1 MKNIVV
7 VHGIGGIEREPYF
20 PHLKQTCQDLGL
32 EVFMPS
38 LGSYKDQVT
47 YEMWKDYFDKNILP
61 YIDKNTIFVAQSLGT
76 QFAIKYIV
84 EKNLNIGAYISCA
97 GPYNILDM
105 RKTAPERA
113 FSFAPTSS
121 LFKPTDAEFKMFKQ
135 KPFAKYSFFCD
146 DDIFFEQSNLENYS
160 KSINSTPIFIKGK
173 GHFNFD
179 AGVFEFNE
187 LEDLIKQITKNK
199 RKEN

>member
-1 MKNIVV
+1 MKNIVI

-32 EVFMPS
+32 KVFMPS

-61 YIDKNTIFVAQSLGT
+61 YIDQNTIFVAQSLGT

-84 EKNLNIGAYISCA
+84 EKNLNIGTYISCA
-97 GPYNILDM
+97 GPYNVLDIK
-105 RKTAPERA
+105 KTAPERA
-113 FSFAPTSS
+113 FSFAPIFG
-121 LFKPTDAEFKMFKQ
+121 LFKPTDIEFKTFQ
-135 KPFAKYSFFCD
+135 HSLFCD

-179 AGVFEFNE
+179 AGVFELTE

-199 RKEN
+199 GIQKS